1 AEQWFDEGL
10 RRYPD
15 FLEARY
21 NLGFTYQNRFAATHA
36 PADLATAMDD
46 YQRVLDVDPRSAN
59 ALNNLGNLRYQQG
72 DLPAAEA
79 LYGRL
84 LRYQPD
90 SLEARYNLAA
100 VAVRQ
105 GKRAEAVP
113 LLEQA
118 LKQKPDF
125 PQAAQLLKQ
134 LKQLPPGR

>member
-1 AEQWFDEGL
+1 
-10 RRYPD
+10 
-15 FLEARY
+15 
-21 NLGFTYQNRFAATHA
+21 
-36 PADLATAMDD
+36 M
-46 YQRVLDVDPRSAN
+46 LDVDPRSAN